1 MLEKVFPEIS
11 VHFHQLPKR
20 AILDCLVQNFFKE
33 VNWIHEIIY
42 STSFLT
48 QYEAWWEMLSSARM
62 EDLEFGVLLL
72 RICAYSAQ
80 FLPSRGYTADTIC
93 GVSISMIR
101 EHCHNLSDSLTRL
114 CESVGGMR
122 SFTSIQALCFAASY
136 LENEGRMKEAWY
148 LMGNVIKIALD
159 IGIHRE
165 ATASLSSQLSD
176 LERDMRRRVFWN
188 LYIWDR

>member
-1 MLEKVFPEIS
+1 MLKNVFPEILL
-11 VHFHQLPKR
+11 HFHHLPKR
-20 AILDCLVQNFFKE
+20 AILDCLIQNFFKE
-33 VNWIHEIIY
+33 VNWIHEMIY

-48 QYEAWWEMLSSARM
+48 QYEAWWDMLSRARM

-101 EHCHNLSDSLTRL
+101 KHCHKLADSLTRL
-114 CESVGGMR
+114 CESAGGMR

-148 LMGNVIKIALD
+148 LMGNVINFALD

-165 ATASLSSQLSD
+165 ATASLSLQLSNV
-176 LERDMRRRVFWN
+176 EKDMRRRVFWN